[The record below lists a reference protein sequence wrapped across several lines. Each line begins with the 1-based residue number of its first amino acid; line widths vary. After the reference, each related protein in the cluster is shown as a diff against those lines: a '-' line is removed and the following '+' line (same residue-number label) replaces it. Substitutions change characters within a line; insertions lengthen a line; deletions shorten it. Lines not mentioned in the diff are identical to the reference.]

1 MRQWLRLLV
10 MLGATGLAGA
20 QTPQAPASLLQAPP
34 SPAVLSLSGGKLAIL
49 ARNSSLRATLHSLQ
63 SMTGAKIDGI
73 DTVLGGDERIFGVY
87 GPGDPQQVL
96 SELLDACGYNSIIAG
111 RQANGAPREIV
122 LSKPSSLPAQPAGA
136 QPVRADESDSEPGYS
151 GYTDTTPQPPV
162 PQPGAHPG
170 VPQPRTAQEML
181 QELERMRQ
189 QAIPGNSSQDQ

>member
-10 MLGATGLAGA
+10 MLGASGVAGA
-20 QTPQAPASLLQAPP
+20 QTPHAPASLLQAPA
-34 SPAVLSLSGGKLAIL
+34 SPAAVSLSGGKLTIL
-49 ARNSSLRATLHSLQ
+49 ARNSSLRATLRTLQ
-63 SMTGAKIDGI
+63 STTGARIDGI
-73 DTVLGGDERIFGVY
+73 DTVLAGDERIFGVY

-96 SELLDACGYNSIIAG
+96 SELLDACGYNTIIAG
-111 RQANGAPREIV
+111 KQANGAPREIV
-122 LSKPSSLPAQPAGA
+122 LSRPSSLPAQTAGA
-136 QPVRADESDSEPGYS
+136 RPARAGEDDSEPGYS

-189 QAIPGNSSQDQ
+189 QAIPGNSAQQ